1 MPTRARDEGALAQ
14 GGAQEKRIRFEEST
28 AAPASAS
35 DAAETMQPTKR
46 PEAQKDDSK
55 DSEHVGQDGS
65 ETDDRSFG
73 YVPTC
78 LQRMEPRSRPID
90 ACGKGKRSLMELL
103 CDGKMREDRS
113 TKNKVGSVYVIQVRN
128 HRKLCR
134 TLGTVW
140 TRISWQRMMTKGLDP

>member
-1 MPTRARDEGALAQ
+1 MAKQAQ
-14 GGAQEKRIRFEEST
+14 RESDANKGERRRGICQRRIRFEESA

-46 PEAQKDDSK
+46 PEVQKDDSK

-90 ACGKGKRSLMELL
+90 ACGKGKRSHMERL
-103 CDGKMREDRS
+103 CDGKMREDR
-113 TKNKVGSVYVIQVRN
+113 GCE
-128 HRKLCR
+128 KL
-134 TLGTVW
+134 L
-140 TRISWQRMMTKGLDP
+140 